1 MNIDRVNL
9 PQTTALPSTPIE
21 KEEST
26 SQQGAT
32 LPQDSVSLKTDAA
45 PPRKKLTVLFYMHGQ
60 YKDLHKT
67 TASTLFNIEQAGS
80 DENVNVVAQL
90 GRAPQDVPGKEPHHI
105 DGDWSGVKRYYVTK
119 HDHSDMNMT
128 LEQWLGVEK
137 QIPGNPLVHYTLSE
151 MYSGMGDKAKAL
163 EEYNKSK
170 ELGMVKYMEN
180 YDAPE
185 SKKIRE
191 EMDAIT
197 KPFDD
202 AAKDKQ
208 IFGSQ
213 AVETLADG
221 TKMGDPK
228 SLSDFITWGMKNYP
242 AEHYVLVVTGHGG
255 AWVGA
260 LEMSPQAMSK
270 AVQNGVADASKETGE
285 QKKIDAFVFNSCYMG
300 NIESAYDMR
309 NIADINIASENY
321 SRGNMLHDW
330 NDHISRVE
338 QSIKDSGTFDP
349 KAFAK
354 DFVEYYRAEG
364 KDVKENFPEFIRWK
378 ESYLTLTALDTKKLE
393 GVVDEWKNF
402 VKTCK
407 DQKVPDYMI
416 FKEFDK
422 SQGYNSSAFNPAGT
436 IFAFYDM
443 IKDIGDIMKNVQ
455 QNPAIPKAV
464 KDQAVKVQAAVKEA
478 VIAEQHE
485 GKDMD
490 NSTGITV
497 WAPTNAVD
505 IAFMAQRY
513 EKENVPD
520 FASRSE
526 YLPWLK
532 DAAKKVDKKVLSDFM
547 ADSTLIRNLN
557 QILANPKIVL
567 TDAEKKTMGEAK
579 DIVLKHA
586 LSLKEKLTL
595 TEPRMEVLWKGIET
609 GRLDYDLYSA
619 LGRHFT
625 ENLQE
630 KDGLKDRQ

>member
-9 PQTTALPSTPIE
+9 PQTTSLPSAPRE
-21 KEEST
+21 KEEDT
-26 SQQGAT
+26 PQQGTA
-32 LPQDSVSLKTDAA
+32 LPQDSISLKSDSA
-45 PPRKKLTVLFYMHGQ
+45 PPKKELTVLFYMHGQ
-60 YKDLHKT
+60 YKDLHRT
-67 TASTLFNIEQAGS
+67 TASTLFNIEEAGS

-90 GRAPQDVPGKEPHHI
+90 GRAPQDVPGQEPHHI
-105 DGDWSGVKRYYVTK
+105 DGDWSGVKRFYVTK
-119 HDHSDMNMT
+119 HDHSDMNMS

-137 QIPGNPLVHYTLSE
+137 QIPDNALVHYTLSE
-151 MYSGMGDKAKAL
+151 IYSGMGDKTKAL

-185 SKKIRE
+185 SRKIRE
-191 EMDAIT
+191 ELDAIT

-202 AAKDKQ
+202 AVKDKQ
-208 IFGSQ
+208 NFGSQ
-213 AVETLADG
+213 VVETLPDG
-221 TKMGDPK
+221 TEMGDPK
-228 SLSDFITWGMKNYP
+228 SLSDFIAWGMKNYP
-242 AEHYVLVVTGHGG
+242 AEHYVVVVTGHGG
-255 AWVGA
+255 AWIGA
-260 LEMSPQAMSK
+260 LEQSPQVMNK
-270 AVQNGVADASKETGE
+270 AVKDGVAAASKETGE

-300 NIESAYDMR
+300 NMEAAYEMR
-309 NIADINIASENY
+309 DIADINISSENY

-330 NDHISRVE
+330 NDHITSMQ

-378 ESYLTLTALDTKKLE
+378 ESYLTLTALDTQKMG

-402 VKTCK
+402 IKICN
-407 DQKVPDYMI
+407 DQKVPDHLI

-455 QNPAIPKAV
+455 QNPVIPQAV
-464 KDQAVKVQAAVKEA
+464 KDQAAKVQMAVKDA

-513 EKENVPD
+513 EKENVPE
-520 FASRSE
+520 FATRSE

-532 DAAKKVDKKVLSDFM
+532 DAAKKVDRKVLNDFM
-547 ADSTLIRNLN
+547 ADNTLIRNLN
-557 QILANPKIVL
+557 QILGNPKIEL
-567 TDAEKKTMGEAK
+567 TDAEKKTIGEAK

-595 TEPRMEVLWKGIET
+595 TEPRMAVLWKGLES
-609 GRLDYDLYSA
+609 GGELDYNLYSA
-619 LGRHFT
+619 LGRHLT
-625 ENLQE
+625 DNLQE
-630 KDGLKDRQ
+630 QDGL

>member
-9 PQTTALPSTPIE
+9 PQTTALPSAPRG
-21 KEEST
+21 KEEDT
-26 SQQGAT
+26 PQQGAAP
-32 LPQDSVSLKTDAA
+32 PQDSVSLKADTA
-45 PPRKKLTVLFYMHGQ
+45 PPKKELTVLFYMHGQ

-67 TASTLFNIEQAGS
+67 TASTLFNIEEAGS

-90 GRAPQDVPGKEPHHI
+90 GRAPQDVPGQEPHHI
-105 DGDWSGVKRYYVTK
+105 DGDWSGVKRFYVTK
-119 HDHSDMNMT
+119 HDHSDMNMS
-128 LEQWLGVEK
+128 LEQWLDVEK
-137 QIPGNPLVHYTLSE
+137 QIPDNALVHYTLSE
-151 MYSGMGDKAKAL
+151 IYSGMGDKTKAL

-191 EMDAIT
+191 ELDAIT

-213 AVETLADG
+213 VVETLPDG

-228 SLSDFITWGMKNYP
+228 SLSDFIAWGMKNYP
-242 AEHYVLVVTGHGG
+242 AEHYVVVVTGHGG
-255 AWVGA
+255 AWIGA
-260 LEMSPQAMSK
+260 LEQSPQVMNK
-270 AVQNGVADASKETGE
+270 AVKDGVAAASKETGE

-300 NIESAYDMR
+300 NMEAAYEMR
-309 NIADINIASENY
+309 DIADINISSENY

-378 ESYLTLTALDTKKLE
+378 ESYLTLTALDTQKMG

-402 VKTCK
+402 IKTCN
-407 DQKVPDYMI
+407 DQKVPDHII
-416 FKEFDK
+416 FREFDK

-436 IFAFYDM
+436 IFAYYDM

-455 QNPAIPKAV
+455 ENPAIPQAV
-464 KDQAVKVQAAVKEA
+464 KDQAAKVQAAVKEA

-490 NSTGITV
+490 NSTGITA
-497 WAPTNAVD
+497 WTPTNAVD

-513 EKENVPD
+513 EKENVPE
-520 FASRSE
+520 FAARSE

-547 ADSTLIRNLN
+547 ADNTLIRNLN
-557 QILANPKIVL
+557 QILGNPKIEL

-586 LSLKEKLTL
+586 FSLKEKLTL
-595 TEPRMEVLWKGIET
+595 TEPRMAVLWKGLESGEI
-609 GRLDYDLYSA
+609 DYNLYSA
-619 LGRHFT
+619 LGKHLT

-630 KDGLKDRQ
+630 QDGLKDS

>member
-9 PQTTALPSTPIE
+9 PQTNTIPAAARE
-21 KEEST
+21 KEDGSEKQS
-26 SQQGAT
+26 AAV
-32 LPQDSVSLKTDAA
+32 PQDSVSLKSESA
-45 PPRKKLTVLFYMHGQ
+45 PPKKELTVLFYMHGQ
-60 YKDLHKT
+60 YKDLHQT
-67 TASTLFNIEQAGS
+67 TASTFFNIEQTGS

-90 GRAPQDVPGKEPHHI
+90 GRATQDDPAKQPQHI
-105 DGDWSGVKRYYVTK
+105 DGDWSGVRRYYVSK
-119 HDHSDMNMT
+119 HDHSDMNMS
-128 LEQWLGVEK
+128 LEQWLDVEK
-137 QIPGNPLVHYTLSE
+137 KIPDNALVHYTLSE
-151 MYSGMGDKAKAL
+151 IYSGMGDKAKAL

-170 ELGMVKYMEN
+170 ELGMIKYMEN

-191 EMDAIT
+191 ELDAIT

-208 IFGSQ
+208 IFGSKP
-213 AVETLADG
+213 VEILQDG

-228 SLSDFITWGMKNYP
+228 TLTDFIAWGMKNYP
-242 AEHYVLVVTGHGG
+242 AEHYVVVVTGHGG
-255 AWVGA
+255 AWIGA
-260 LEMSPQAMSK
+260 LEETPEAMSK
-270 AVQNGVADASKETGE
+270 AVQEGVAQASKDTGE

-300 NIESAYDMR
+300 NIEAAYEMR

-330 NDHISRVE
+330 NDHISRME
-338 QSIKDSGTFDP
+338 QSIKDTGTFDP
-349 KAFAK
+349 KEFAK

-378 ESYLTLTALDTKKLE
+378 ESYLTLTAMDTKKLE
-393 GVVDEWKNF
+393 GVVDEWKGF
-402 VKTCK
+402 VKTCR
-407 DQKVPDYMI
+407 DNKVPDHVI
-416 FKEFDK
+416 FREFDK

-436 IFAFYDM
+436 IFAYYDM

-455 QNPAIPKAV
+455 QNPTIPQAV
-464 KDQAVKVQAAVKEA
+464 KDQALKVQGAVNEA

-485 GKDMD
+485 GKDME

-513 EKENVPD
+513 EKENVPE
-520 FASRSE
+520 FAARSE

-532 DAAKKVDKKVLSDFM
+532 EAAKKVDKKVLSDFM

-557 QILANPKIVL
+557 QILGNPKIEL
-567 TDAEKKTMGEAK
+567 TDAEKKTMNEAK

-595 TEPRMEVLWKGIET
+595 TEPRMELLWKGLDIGGEP
-609 GRLDYDLYSA
+609 DYDLYSA
-619 LGRHFT
+619 LGRHLT

-630 KDGLKDRQ
+630 KDGLKDR